1 MADELSTIINDT
13 TQYIVIRLGNE
24 QYGIDIKYIDNIVRM
39 QQITRVPQVSPYWKG
54 VINLRGEVIPVLSL
68 RVKMG
73 LENDTETKDTRI
85 IIIKID
91 QHEPIGVMV
100 DSVKE
105 VVNLLSSE
113 IERVATTDNHSDG
126 YVSGVGKQEHGLI
139 SLLDIEL
146 VLQDM

>member
-1 MADELSTIINDT
+1 
-13 TQYIVIRLGNE
+13 
-24 QYGIDIKYIDNIVRM
+24 
-39 QQITRVPQVSPYWKG
+39 
-54 VINLRGEVIPVLSL
+54 
-68 RVKMG
+68 MG

-126 YVSGVGKQEHGLI
+126 YVSGIGKQEHGLI

>member
-1 MADELSTIINDT
+1 
-13 TQYIVIRLGNE
+13 
-24 QYGIDIKYIDNIVRM
+24 
-39 QQITRVPQVSPYWKG
+39 
-54 VINLRGEVIPVLSL
+54 
-68 RVKMG
+68 
-73 LENDTETKDTRI
+73 
-85 IIIKID
+85 
-91 QHEPIGVMV
+91 MV

-113 IERVATTDNHSDG
+113 IERVTATDNHSDG